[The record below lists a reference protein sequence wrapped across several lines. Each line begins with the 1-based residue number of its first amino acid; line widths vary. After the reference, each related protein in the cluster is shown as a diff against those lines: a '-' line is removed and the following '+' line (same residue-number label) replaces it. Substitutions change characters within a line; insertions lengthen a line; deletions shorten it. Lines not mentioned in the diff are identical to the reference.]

1 MDRGQI
7 VLASFLY
14 SDLIGM
20 KRRPACVVS
29 SAAYNSG
36 PDVILAMVTSRRT
49 RFQVPTPGDVVV
61 TEWQGAGL
69 STPSVIR
76 AGRLLVL
83 EQRLI
88 QFALGKPTPPDLSIS
103 RRLPDASDLAEALS
117 RCGDLFADLS
127 VRIEA
132 VVSLSR

>member
-7 VLASFLY
+7 VLAPFLY
-14 SDLIGM
+14 SDLVGM

-29 SAAYNSG
+29 SGAYNSG
-36 PDVILAMVTSRRT
+36 PDVILAMVTSRRS
-49 RFQVPTPGDVVV
+49 RLLEPTPGDVVL
-61 TEWQGAGL
+61 TDWRAAGL

-88 QFALGKPTPPDLSIS
+88 QFGLGMLTS
-103 RRLPDASDLAEALS
+103 SDLARVDSGL
-117 RCGDLFADLS
+117 LS
-127 VRIEA
+127 V
-132 VVSLSR
+132 LDLPT

>member
-7 VLASFLY
+7 VLAPFLY
-14 SDLIGM
+14 SDLVGM

-49 RFQVPTPGDVVV
+49 RLQTPTPGDVVV
-61 TEWQGAGL
+61 TDWQAAGL
-69 STPSVIR
+69 STQSVVR
-76 AGRLLVL
+76 AGRLLVV

-88 QFALGKPTPPDLSIS
+88 QFALGQLT
-103 RRLPDASDLAEALS
+103 RSDLALVDRGLLS
-117 RCGDLFADLS
+117 VLDLS
-127 VRIEA
+127 A
-132 VVSLSR
+132 TT

>member
-7 VLASFLY
+7 VLAPFLY
-14 SDLIGM
+14 SDLVGM
-20 KRRPACVVS
+20 KRRPTCVVS

-49 RFQVPTPGDVVV
+49 RLLAPTPGDVAIAD
-61 TEWQGAGL
+61 WRAAGL

-88 QFALGKPTPPDLSIS
+88 QFALGRLTP
-103 RRLPDASDLAEALS
+103 SDLALVD
-117 RCGDLFADLS
+117 RGLFSVLDLS
-127 VRIEA
+127 TP
-132 VVSLSR
+132 S

>member
-7 VLASFLY
+7 VLAPFLY
-14 SDLIGM
+14 SDLVGM

-36 PDVILAMVTSRRT
+36 PDVILAMVTSRVT
-49 RFQVPTPGDVVV
+49 RIQTPTPGDVVL
-61 TEWQGAGL
+61 TDWRAAGL

-83 EQRLI
+83 EQRFI
-88 QFALGKPTPPDLSIS
+88 QFALG
-103 RRLPDASDLAEALS
+103 RLTSSDLALVD
-117 RCGDLFADLS
+117 RGLLS
-127 VRIEA
+127 V
-132 VVSLSR
+132 LDLPTTT

>member
-7 VLASFLY
+7 VLAPFLY
-14 SDLIGM
+14 SDLVGM

-29 SAAYNSG
+29 STAYNSG
-36 PDVILAMVTSRRT
+36 PDVILAMVTSRMT
-49 RFQVPTPGDVVV
+49 RLQAPTPGDAVL
-61 TEWQGAGL
+61 TDWQAAGL

-88 QFALGKPTPPDLSIS
+88 QFGLG
-103 RRLPDASDLAEALS
+103 RLTASDLALVD
-117 RCGDLFADLS
+117 RGLLS
-127 VRIEA
+127 VLDLQA
-132 VVSLSR
+132 TS

>member
-7 VLASFLY
+7 VLAPFLY

-61 TEWQGAGL
+61 TDWQGAGL

-88 QFALGKPTPPDLSIS
+88 QFALGHLSVADLGLVDRGLLNVLDLS
-103 RRLPDASDLAEALS
+103 P
-117 RCGDLFADLS
+117 
-127 VRIEA
+127 
-132 VVSLSR
+132 